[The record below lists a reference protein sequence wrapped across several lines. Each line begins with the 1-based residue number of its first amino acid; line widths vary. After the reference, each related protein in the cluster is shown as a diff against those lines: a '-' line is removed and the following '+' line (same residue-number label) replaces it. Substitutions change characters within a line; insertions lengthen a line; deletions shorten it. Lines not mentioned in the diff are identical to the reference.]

1 MYIPLI
7 QYILLPILIEMFKKN
22 TILFQETVYTYNE
35 IIKKMKLGVIDMI
48 QKEELNENGKI
59 IGINKIGYNEGIM
72 EFLFLENFII

>member
-1 MYIPLI
+1 MYIPSI
-7 QYILLPILIEMFKKN
+7 QYILLPILIKVFKKN

-59 IGINKIGYNEGIM
+59 IRINKIGYNEGIM
-72 EFLFLENFII
+72 EFLFL

>member
-1 MYIPLI
+1 MYIPSI
-7 QYILLPILIEMFKKN
+7 QYILLSILIEVFKKN

-72 EFLFLENFII
+72 EFLFL

>member
-1 MYIPLI
+1 MYIPSI
-7 QYILLPILIEMFKKN
+7 QYILLPILIEVFKKN

-59 IGINKIGYNEGIM
+59 IRINKIGYNEGIM
-72 EFLFLENFII
+72 EFLFL

>member
-1 MYIPLI
+1 MYIPSI
-7 QYILLPILIEMFKKN
+7 QYILLPILIEVLKKN

-59 IGINKIGYNEGIM
+59 IRINKIGYNEGIM
-72 EFLFLENFII
+72 EFLFL

>member
-1 MYIPLI
+1 MYIPSI
-7 QYILLPILIEMFKKN
+7 QYILLPILIEVFKKN

-72 EFLFLENFII
+72 EFLFL